1 MSPDMHESLLATH
14 QRHVDWMA
22 ALDEAED
29 AASRAAYKRR
39 YEQVMEAYAVGG
51 KKVAE
56 LLCDH
61 DAAIRDDSPTAW
73 DVLTELA
80 RHVAAG
86 SVDAGLACVA
96 SYLAAVA
103 SKDAQEAAD
112 EAACNVSRI
121 ALDGGAA

>member
-1 MSPDMHESLLATH
+1 MNADMHESLLATH

-39 YEQVMEAYAVGG
+39 YAQVMEAYAVGG
-51 KKVAE
+51 PAVSE
-56 LLCDH
+56 LLSDH
-61 DAAIRDDSPTAW
+61 DCCIRDESPNAG
-73 DVLTELA
+73 DVLAELA

-103 SKDAQEAAD
+103 AKDAQEAAD